1 MRSSLL
7 SIFALVALAS
17 HSPAAPAPPPPPLA
31 TTGPGNAAD
40 GIIRGPFFSGTIM
53 GSGRKTVAANKGI
66 VVTVG
71 TEKRAYV
78 CYDADT
84 LRAALAWTG
93 DYLEFGN
100 TQTQIAWPPP
110 PVAKGMVAYETP
122 VGPGWAW
129 DGNFTDPRKKQQG
142 PLLKGLAHYRGLF
155 VNGDNVVLSYTVGTG
170 EVLEMPGFKTVAGA
184 GLFTRSFQTKNLGA
198 HSLMLCNAPAG
209 TSKAAGGTAVLVIES
224 SELKDQALGVAFLG
238 GGTGATLEQADGRVV
253 AKLTAQTPG
262 TFQIAVW
269 RGPAADAGKFKQAV
283 QQLGAAPDLAALTKG
298 GKALFPDE
306 VVTQGTVGTN
316 DGPYAVDVIAEG
328 LPNKW
333 NAKSFFGGFD
343 FFSDGRAAIC
353 TFHGDVWVVS
363 GLDDKLAKLTWRRF
377 ATGLFQPLGLKIV
390 EDKIYVLGRD
400 QITRLHDL
408 NGDGEADHYENFNN
422 DTIVTPNYHEFCLDL
437 HTDSKG
443 NFLFLKGSP
452 WTPAVESPHQGT
464 LLRVSKDGS
473 QLDVVAT
480 GFRAPNGMTVG
491 PNDEILTGDNQG
503 HWIPSAKLNFVKQG
517 GFYGMTPAA
526 QRELTLTRKGTNIV
540 INPSDPDA
548 RAKVKLVGWD
558 KDAPIPTSYDQPIT
572 WVPHGVDNSSG
583 GQVYVTS
590 DKWGP
595 FKGHPLFQS
604 YGKCT
609 LFHVMTEEV
618 EGVMQAGL
626 VQFPLKFNSGL
637 MRARFNPKDGQ
648 LYQCGLKGWQ
658 TSATK
663 DGGFYRV
670 RYTGKPVATPH
681 QFHIRKNGVEITFT
695 TPLDTASA
703 ADAGNWSVEQWNL
716 IYSGGYGSA
725 EVSTEDPT
733 KRGHDKV
740 ALAGVKV
747 LPDQKTV
754 LLEIPGLKP
763 VNQMKVKFSIKA
775 ADGTAINQ
783 ELFNTIHKVPGK

>member
-1 MRSSLL
+1 M
-7 SIFALVALAS
+7 
-17 HSPAAPAPPPPPLA
+17 
-31 TTGPGNAAD
+31 
-40 GIIRGPFFSGTIM
+40 
-53 GSGRKTVAANKGI
+53 
-66 VVTVG
+66 
-71 TEKRAYV
+71 
-78 CYDADT
+78 
-84 LRAALAWTG
+84 
-93 DYLEFGN
+93 
-100 TQTQIAWPPP
+100 
-110 PVAKGMVAYETP
+110 
-122 VGPGWAW
+122 
-129 DGNFTDPRKKQQG
+129 
-142 PLLKGLAHYRGLF
+142 
-155 VNGDNVVLSYTVGTG
+155 NGDNVVLSYSVGTG

-198 HSLMLCNAPAG
+198 HSLMLCNAPTG

-725 EVSTEDPT
+725 EVSTDDPT

-740 ALAGVKV
+740 TLTGVKV
-747 LPDQKTV
+747 MPDQKTV

-763 VNQMKVKFSIKA
+763 VNQMKIKFSIKA